1 MTNSTDID
9 LPALPPAGASSKR
22 IIFNHLAILL
32 TWVGLWELGART
44 GVIDTLFFP
53 LPSDILLGF
62 WRLFITQGNVWYHLG
77 LTMTEVAIGF
87 VVGSSFG
94 IALAFVVGS
103 SDTVRRFLK
112 PYIVVIEATPRIAI
126 GPIVIAAFGFGWTSK
141 IVIVTLVC
149 FFAPFVNT
157 LNGIVNVDR
166 DQLDMFRSMRATRAQ
181 TFFKLILPEATPEV
195 MAGLRLAM
203 ASALGGA
210 LVAEFIASN
219 AGMGTLISDYT
230 GNLNMSSAFVCVL
243 TLSALGYAIMR
254 GMESV
259 DRFLVFWT
267 DRDRTEKV
275 GKRRAQLWASK
286 DVVAKDLAQK
296 GGAA

>member
-1 MTNSTDID
+1 MSAAADID
-9 LPALPPAGASSKR
+9 LPPLPPARASTAR
-22 IIFNHLAILL
+22 ILFNHLAILFA
-32 TWVGLWELGART
+32 WVGLWEFGSRM
-44 GVIDTLFFP
+44 GFIDALFFP
-53 LPSDILLGF
+53 RPSDILFGF
-62 WRLFITQGNVWYHLG
+62 WRLYVTQGNVWPHLG
-77 LTMTEVAIGF
+77 LTMVEVMAGF
-87 VVGSSFG
+87 VIGSAFG
-94 IALAFVVGS
+94 IALAFVVGL
-103 SDTVRRFLK
+103 SDTLRRFLK

-157 LNGIVNVDR
+157 LNGIINVDR
-166 DQLDMFRSMRATRAQ
+166 DQLDMFRSLRATRVQ
-181 TFFKLILPEATPEV
+181 TFVKLILPEATPEI

-243 TLSALGYAIMR
+243 TLSALGYAILR
-254 GMESV
+254 GMEAV
-259 DRFLVFWT
+259 DRWLVFWS
-267 DRDRTEKV
+267 DRDRTERM
-275 GKRRAQLWASK
+275 GKRRALAWAR
-286 DVVAKDLAQK
+286 LTGK